1 MGKEFK
7 AKGWSYGMMSNSSMQ
22 NQGVMMNNVGVYGD
36 YKELHNVKAERHM
49 RTADLKHEL
58 RV

>member
-1 MGKEFK
+1 
-7 AKGWSYGMMSNSSMQ
+7 MMSNSSRQ

-36 YKELHNVKAERHM
+36 YKELHNVKASRHM

>member
-1 MGKEFK
+1 
-7 AKGWSYGMMSNSSMQ
+7 
-22 NQGVMMNNVGVYGD
+22 MNNVGVCGD
-36 YKELHNVKAERHM
+36 NKELYKGNAKRHM